1 MDVATMSI
9 ALNQGKLMQQV
20 SISVTKM
27 AMNTGEAQMNEL
39 LHMLQKN
46 TQAMERLVSPHL
58 GQSID
63 VRV

>member
-1 MDVATMSI
+1 MDVAAMSI